1 MKYAILV
8 RESKED
14 FALRNDS
21 PEGTRYRAGWT
32 AYTAALQ
39 QAGVLVGGAGLQA
52 PETGTIVRV
61 KGDKREVQ
69 DGPFPDGKEQ
79 LGGFY
84 LLEVPNIDAA
94 LEWAVRVP
102 VTERGSVEVRPL
114 LPM

>member
-1 MKYAILV
+1 MKYALLI

-14 FALRNDS
+14 FALRGNS
-21 PEGTRYRAGWT
+21 PEGARYKAGWA

-39 QAGVLVGGAGLQA
+39 QAGIIVGGAGLEP
-52 PETGTIVRV
+52 PETGTVVRTR
-61 KGDKREVQ
+61 GDKREVQ

-84 LLEVPNIDAA
+84 LIEVPNIDDA
-94 LEWAVRVP
+94 LAWAVRVP
-102 VTERGSVEVRPL
+102 VSERGSVEVRPV